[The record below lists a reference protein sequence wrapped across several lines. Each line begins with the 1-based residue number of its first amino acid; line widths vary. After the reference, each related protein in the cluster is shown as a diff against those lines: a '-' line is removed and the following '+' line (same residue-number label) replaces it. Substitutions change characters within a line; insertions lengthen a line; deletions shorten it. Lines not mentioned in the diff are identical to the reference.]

1 MRLWPYNVEMAKKN
15 KGNKI
20 SGDALIARNKR
31 ATFDYKVDEKFE
43 AGLVLQGWE
52 VKCLREGRVQL
63 VDGYVQ
69 IVRSEAWLYGCNIN
83 PLHSTSTHYVAEN
96 TRRRK
101 LLLNRRE
108 LSRLVGAVERKGYTI
123 VAMCMYWKNGKVKL
137 EIGIGKG
144 KKEYDKRA
152 TIKDRDWQRDK
163 ARVVR
168 TH

>member
-1 MRLWPYNVEMAKKN
+1 MPDMAKK
-15 KGNKI
+15 KKSPAHAG
-20 SGDALIARNKR
+20 SLIARNKR
-31 ATFDYKVDEKFE
+31 ATFDYAIDERFE
-43 AGLVLQGWE
+43 AGLMLQGWE
-52 VKCLREGRVQL
+52 VKSLREGKVQL

-69 IVRSEAWLYGCNIN
+69 IVRGEAWLHGCSIT
-83 PLHSTSTHYVAEN
+83 PLVNASSHVVAEAQ
-96 TRRRK
+96 RRRK

-108 LSRLVGAVERKGYTI
+108 LARLIGSVERKGFTI
-123 VAMCMYWKNGKVKL
+123 VAMSLYWKNGRVKL

-152 TIKDRDWQRDK
+152 SIKDRDWQRDK

>member
-1 MRLWPYNVEMAKKN
+1 MAKKN
-15 KGNKI
+15 KSKGSKVAT
-20 SGDALIARNKR
+20 SAQIARNKR
-31 ATFDYKVDEKFE
+31 ATYDFKIDEKFE

-52 VKCLREGRVQL
+52 VKSLREGRVQL
-63 VDGYVQ
+63 TDGYVQ
-69 IVRSEAWLYGCNIN
+69 IVRGEAFLYGTNIN
-83 PLHSTSTHYVAEN
+83 PLNSTSSHYVAEN
-96 TRRRK
+96 TRMRK

-108 LSRLVGAVERKGYTI
+108 LSRLIGAVERKGYTI
-123 VAMCMYWKNGKVKL
+123 VPMSMYWKNGKVKI

-152 TIKDRDWQRDK
+152 SIKDRDWQRDK

>member
-1 MRLWPYNVEMAKKN
+1 MAKKN
-15 KGNKI
+15 KKTGNKI
-20 SGDALIARNKR
+20 SGEALIARNKR
-31 ATFDYKVDEKFE
+31 ATYDFKIDEKFE

-69 IVRSEAWLYGCNIN
+69 IIRGEAFLYGVNIN
-83 PLHSTSTHYVAEN
+83 PLNSTSTHYVAEN
-96 TRRRK
+96 TRTRK

-108 LSRLVGAVERKGYTI
+108 LSRLIGAVERKGYTI
-123 VAMCMYWKNGKVKL
+123 VAMNMYWKRGRVKL

>member
-1 MRLWPYNVEMAKKN
+1 MAKKN
-15 KGNKI
+15 KKKKI

-31 ATFDYKVDEKFE
+31 ATYDYKIDEKFE

-52 VKCLREGRVQL
+52 VKCLRQGRVHL
-63 VDGYVQ
+63 VDGFVQ
-69 IVRSEAWLYGCNIN
+69 IIRGEAWLLGANIN
-83 PLHSTSTHYVAEN
+83 PLNSTSTHYVAEN

-108 LSRLVGAVERKGYTI
+108 LSRLIGAVERKGYTI
-123 VAMCMYWKNGKVKL
+123 VAMSMYWKNGKVKL
-137 EIGIGKG
+137 EMGIGKG

-152 TIKDRDWQRDK
+152 SIKDRDWQRDK